1 MKTKRLLKSLFAIG
15 LIVTANEVSAQTAR
29 VQVIHNCADA
39 VAQEVDIYL
48 GSTLLLDNF
57 AFRTASPF
65 IDAPAGS
72 LITISVAPA
81 SSTSVGD
88 AIADFDYTL
97 TDGERYVIVADGIVN
112 TLPGAYSPATPFNL
126 SVYGMGQEEA
136 VSSGNTDV
144 LVHHGSTDAPTVD
157 VVEVGVGAGTIVDNA
172 PYGAFTD
179 YLELPTADYVLEVR
193 DMTGAVTVASFDA
206 PLATL
211 GLEDSALVV
220 VASGFLDPSV
230 NSNGPAFG
238 LWVALPEGG
247 DLIPLPVST
256 SRIQVIHNS
265 ADLIASS
272 VDVYLNGDLFLD
284 DFEFRTATP
293 FLDINSGVT
302 NTIAVAP
309 GNSTDVSDAIASF
322 DYALE
327 SGSTYILV
335 AEGIV
340 SPMGYSPATA
350 FDIYVY
356 DMGRESATNSSN
368 TDVLVHHG
376 STDAPTVDVFETGV
390 GAGNV
395 VDDISFGEF
404 AGYLELATNDYI
416 LEVRD
421 ETGTTVISSYVAPL
435 ETLNLD
441 GAAIT
446 VVASG
451 FVDPSVNSNGAG
463 FGLWVALA
471 SGGDLVELPVGFS
484 NVEENSAN
492 IPLVFPN
499 PTNGNLNIQLND
511 SEAEFVQI
519 VSMDGKVVMSV
530 SIVAPNFVL
539 DLSALENG
547 LYNVVFYNETSVNKQ
562 LIQVIK

>member
-39 VAQEVDIYL
+39 VAQDVDIYL

-97 TDGERYVIVADGIVN
+97 TDGETYVIVADGIVN

-136 VSSGNTDV
+136 ASSGNTDV

-179 YLELPTADYVLEVR
+179 YLELPTADYVLEIR
-193 DMTGAVTVASFDA
+193 DASGAVTVASFDA

-247 DLIPLPVST
+247 DLIPLPVSK

-265 ADLIASS
+265 ADLIAAS

-293 FLDINSGVT
+293 FADINAGVT

-327 SGSTYILV
+327 SGATYVLV

-395 VDDISFGEF
+395 VDDIAFGEF

-471 SGGDLVELPVGFS
+471 SGGDLVELPVGFA
-484 NVEENSAN
+484 NVEENTAN
-492 IPLVFPN
+492 IPVVFPN

-511 SEAEFVQI
+511 SEAEYLQI

-530 SIVAPNFVL
+530 SLIAPNFVL